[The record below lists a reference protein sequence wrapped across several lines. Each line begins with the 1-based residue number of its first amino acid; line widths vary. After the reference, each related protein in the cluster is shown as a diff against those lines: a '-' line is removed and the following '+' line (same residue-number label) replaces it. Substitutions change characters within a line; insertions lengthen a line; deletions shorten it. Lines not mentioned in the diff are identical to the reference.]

1 MSEAAGP
8 ERVTSA
14 EQIEVSV
21 REAQSAVVPGDAVPG
36 GAVPRDTGR
45 WAAKVDRLAVEQ
57 RDGVRG
63 TNVAGRRLTGPVQ
76 GFGKMWQKTYRMTV
90 GDTVT
95 PQDAISTWKAN
106 FPELWP
112 KGNRFAGALTG
123 ISPGDVALLDLAIGG
138 GVKLST
144 GVFVLYADDE
154 SFTLMT
160 PQGHMFAGWIT
171 FSAERTSAATAVQAQ
186 VLMRA
191 NDPLYEV
198 AMTFGGHGKE
208 DKFWAQT
215 LTALGDKLGV
225 PVAEVQTRTVCVDSK
240 RQWRNARNIW
250 HNSMV
255 RSVLQTVAAPFTAR
269 RRRAQRAE
277 RPGRRGDAERRR
289 AAGTCHR
296 GGGHARRR
304 VPDRGTDPPG
314 LPARRVRLQ
323 PSAGPGLTVLPAVRP
338 RGARGPVRP
347 SGGGV
352 RASARRW
359 PGRRGD
365 PLGAADRGAPGP

>member
-1 MSEAAGP
+1 MSEAAGLGAAGP
-8 ERVTSA
+8 ERATSA

-21 REAQSAVVPGDAVPG
+21 REAQAGVVPPGTVPPNTT
-36 GAVPRDTGR
+36 PRDTGR

-76 GFGKMWQKTYRMTV
+76 GFGQMWQKTYRMTV
-90 GDTVT
+90 GDTVS
-95 PQDAISTWKAN
+95 PQDAISTWKAH

-171 FSAERTSAATAVQAQ
+171 FSAERASGATAVQAQ

-191 NDPLYEV
+191 NDPLYEI

-215 LTALGDKLGV
+215 LTALGTKLGV
-225 PVAEVQTRTVCVDSK
+225 PAAEVQTRTVCVDSK

-255 RSVLQTVAAPFTAR
+255 RSVLQTIAAPFTAHR
-269 RRRAQRAE
+269 RRTQRA
-277 RPGRRGDAERRR
+277 G
-289 AAGTCHR
+289 
-296 GGGHARRR
+296 
-304 VPDRGTDPPG
+304 
-314 LPARRVRLQ
+314 
-323 PSAGPGLTVLPAVRP
+323 
-338 RGARGPVRP
+338 
-347 SGGGV
+347 
-352 RASARRW
+352 
-359 PGRRGD
+359 
-365 PLGAADRGAPGP
+365 